1 MKTRIVLIALSV
13 VLGLGAA
20 FSVVTYLNSVR
31 VNVDDSI
38 EPVEIL
44 AADGKLPRGLS
55 LEELRD
61 RNMIKIKSV
70 PRDFVPEGAVHP
82 DSELDGLVLS
92 VSLNEGETLTSTKFK
107 APKEA
112 GLAFTTPEGK
122 VAVAIPAEDES
133 AVGNH
138 IRVGDFVNIVMA
150 VPRGFENQQ
159 GEQFVGLT
167 TGTLLE
173 TVQVLAIRS
182 NLEGPVSG
190 ETDGSGTLSE
200 KSEDRNKTVTIAV
213 TQEEAVL
220 IIQQL
225 NWDLVPYLT
234 LVRSSDAPDP
244 SDGDTF
250 IAETTEGG

>member
-38 EPVEIL
+38 EPVEVL
-44 AADGKLPRGLS
+44 AAEVKLPRGLS

-61 RNMIKIKSV
+61 RNMIKIKSI
-70 PRDFVPEGAVHP
+70 PRDFVPESAVHP
-82 DSELDGLVLS
+82 DADLEGLVLS
-92 VSLNEGETLTSTKFK
+92 VSLNEGETLTSTKFA

-112 GLAFTTPEGK
+112 GLAFTTPEGL
-122 VAVAIPAEDES
+122 VAMAINANDAS

-138 IRVGDFVNIVMA
+138 IRVGDFVNIIMA
-150 VPRGFENQQ
+150 VPLDFEGMD
-159 GEQFVGLT
+159 GEDLIALT

-173 TVQVLAIRS
+173 SVQVLAIRD
-182 NLEGPVSG
+182 NLEGPESG
-190 ETDGSGTLSE
+190 EVTDPGALSE
-200 KSEDRNKTVTIAV
+200 DNSSSNKTVTIAV

-220 IIQQL
+220 VVQQTE
-225 NWDLVPYLT
+225 WGFAPYLT
-234 LVRSSDAPDP
+234 LVRSSDAPDLT
-244 SDGDTF
+244 SGDDF
-250 IAETTEGG
+250 VKEETEEG